1 MNKEKH
7 AAAVGRCLLLRQ
19 TAVTK
24 GLLLQ
29 QPLDWP
35 HPSTVP
41 HCWLGPVGSQ
51 GWPFCQAETPLQEI
65 FALELPLGLARC
77 PWSHATAWGSPYPIP
92 LSPTSPFTG
101 VRPAPWSEGAPLV
114 LAGVIPNKPPAL
126 LLPFSHLFSRTKV
139 NAATIRSQRPPTW
152 PERVVSESW
161 CTEPGRVSFRL
172 LLPSA
177 LCLSRGKYTGEKGRV
192 SEA

>member
-65 FALELPLGLARC
+65 FALELPLGLAGC

-139 NAATIRSQRPPTW
+139 NAATIRSQRPPL
-152 PERVVSESW
+152 PGLGELSLSPGVQSQAGSVSGFSYPLPFASAEENTLEKK
-161 CTEPGRVSFRL
+161 TE
-172 LLPSA
+172 
-177 LCLSRGKYTGEKGRV
+177 
-192 SEA
+192 